1 MVTAPS
7 AFGSTV
13 SSGVESAAYE
23 DLPCSAGHNSCYISP
38 YGDVFPC
45 VQLPQA
51 AGNLRREKFDD
62 IWYHAP
68 QLERL
73 RAIRESQLPIC
84 AQCEIRSYC
93 ERCPGL
99 ALMEGG
105 DLFGA
110 YERACALAEEK
121 ARLAG
126 VAAPISALH
135 LRQNAALMR
144 TTHEGEFASHVA
156 NSSSD

>member
-1 MVTAPS
+1 
-7 AFGSTV
+7 
-13 SSGVESAAYE
+13 
-23 DLPCSAGHNSCYISP
+23 
-38 YGDVFPC
+38 
-45 VQLPQA
+45 LPQA
-51 AGNLRREKFDD
+51 AGNLRREKFED

-68 QLERL
+68 HLERL

-84 AQCEIRSYC
+84 SQCNLRGYC

-105 DLFGA
+105 DILGA

-126 VAAPISALH
+126 VADPVSALH
-135 LRQNAALMR
+135 REQSAAVAQ
-144 TTHEGEFASHVA
+144 TTIKGEFASLA
-156 NSSSD
+156 ADSSSD